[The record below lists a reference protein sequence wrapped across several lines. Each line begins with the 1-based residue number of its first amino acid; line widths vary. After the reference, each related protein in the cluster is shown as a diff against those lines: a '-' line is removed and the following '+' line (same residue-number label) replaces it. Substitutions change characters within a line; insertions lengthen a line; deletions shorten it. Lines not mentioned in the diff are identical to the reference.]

1 MKFALLAF
9 TVAAAALAQDHIVPP
24 EVVWGD
30 EAPDDGFEILGGQ
43 EAQFGKHRYVAG
55 LKKSRDA
62 NTTCGGSLIA
72 PNVVLTAAHCL
83 KGKLRAVVVGT
94 HYLTGFADGELA
106 NIIQEIKHPKPT
118 DVGIVILD
126 RNITTIQPVAV
137 SFEFVP
143 ADVLAWVRGWGRVT
157 SRARAPYSKVLKELS
172 VTTWNNTGA
181 SAALFPIRLTDT
193 MLGAGGVEGEDSCRG
208 DSGGPLTIEEN
219 GTVRL
224 VGVISFGRG
233 CGVHGNPE
241 NRNVVHNN
249 QILFYMDVHQTIS
262 EQKRIKPSKGGMVYA
277 RPGIFRRFSKFRSLH
292 DALTRDGLQLHPFT
306 PPTPGLTFG

>member
-1 MKFALLAF
+1 MKFALLLAL
-9 TVAAAALAQDHIVPP
+9 TVAVAAFAQDQIVPP
-24 EVVWGD
+24 KVAWGD
-30 EAPDDGFEILGGQ
+30 EAPGDGFEILGGQ
-43 EAQFGKHRYVAG
+43 EAQLGKHRYVAG
-55 LKKSRDA
+55 LKKSP
-62 NTTCGGSLIA
+62 NGETLCGGSLIA

-106 NIIQEIKHPKPT
+106 NITQEIKHPERY
-118 DVGIVILD
+118 DVGIAILD
-126 RNITTIQPVAV
+126 RNITTIQPVNV

-143 ADVLAWVRGWGRVT
+143 ADEV
-157 SRARAPYSKVLKELS
+157 S
-172 VTTWNNTGA
+172 VTTWNNTRA

-233 CGVHGNPE
+233 CGVHGNPGINE
-241 NRNVVHNN
+241 RA
-249 QILFYMDVHQTIS
+249 S
-262 EQKRIKPSKGGMVYA
+262 AA
-277 RPGIFRRFSKFRSLH
+277 R
-292 DALTRDGLQLHPFT
+292 
-306 PPTPGLTFG
+306 TFIEPYLPN

>member
-24 EVVWGD
+24 KVAWGD

-43 EAQFGKHRYVAG
+43 EAQFGQHRYVAG
-55 LKKSRDA
+55 LKNSRDA

-83 KGKLRAVVVGT
+83 TGKLRAVVVGT

-106 NIIQEIKHPKPT
+106 NVIQEIKHPKAS

-143 ADVLAWVRGWGRVT
+143 AGVDTWVRGWGLVT
-157 SRARAPYSKVLKELS
+157 SRGPQSPVLKELN
-172 VTTWNNTGA
+172 VTTWDNTRT
-181 SAALFPIRLTDT
+181 SAALFFLRVSDT
-193 MLGAGGVEGEDSCRG
+193 TLGAGGKKGEDSCGG

-224 VGVISFGRG
+224 VGLVSWGISCGLRG
-233 CGVHGNPE
+233 
-241 NRNVVHNN
+241 
-249 QILFYMDVHQTIS
+249 F
-262 EQKRIKPSKGGMVYA
+262 
-277 RPGIFRRFSKFRSLH
+277 PGIYERASAAHAFIEPYLPK
-292 DALTRDGLQLHPFT
+292 
-306 PPTPGLTFG
+306 